1 MEIGT
6 NEQRVRDLPRIKRM
20 GQVGRSLML
29 KISAMAIFVVPMLC
43 GAQNSTTMPDGPGKA
58 IIQKSCV
65 GCHSLKVVTSKQAT
79 HDEWAALVDQMISK
93 GADVSDD
100 NIEVVVQYLAAHY
113 SSAKDQKT
121 EQVKPSKPAP
131 VNVNNATAQEL
142 ERELALSDK
151 EAETVVRYREQNGKF
166 KSWQEVAAVP
176 GVPSAK
182 IEEQRDRLAF

>member
-1 MEIGT
+1 MG
-6 NEQRVRDLPRIKRM
+6 LGWRIF
-20 GQVGRSLML
+20 ML
-29 KISAMAIFVVPMLC
+29 KIFTLAIFVVPVLC
-43 GAQNSTTMPDGPGKA
+43 SAQNSTPMPDGPGKA
-58 IIQKSCV
+58 IVQKSCV

-79 HDEWAALVDQMISK
+79 HDEWASLVDQMVSK

-100 NIEVVVQYLAAHY
+100 NLEAVVQYLAAHY
-113 SSAKDQKT
+113 GPTKDQKT

-131 VNVNNATAQEL
+131 VNVNTASAQDL

-151 EAETVVRYREQNGKF
+151 EAESVVRYREQNGKF

-182 IEEQRDRLAF
+182 VEEQRDRLAF